1 MASLYKKPIVT
12 RDPAT
17 GEKITAR
24 SRKWWGR
31 YSDVN
36 DRERRVPLAIDKT
49 AAQTMLNA
57 LVRKVERQKAGL
69 IDPADAQLTKPLDK
83 HISEFESYLKAKGNT
98 VNHYSKTAQRIRS
111 VAEACGFARIGDI
124 SASRVQERLAEL
136 RRDGLGISTVNHYLR
151 CLKSF
156 TRWLVRDRRT
166 TEDRLLH
173 LSFMNAEV
181 DRRHARRALLP
192 DEFNLLVAAAR
203 AGKSIEH
210 ISGADR
216 AMMYVL
222 AAWTG
227 LRKGEI
233 GSLTMRSFEF
243 EADPPF
249 VSVAAGY
256 SKRKRTDRQ
265 VLHPELVRQLQ
276 EWLASKL
283 NLDPDQ
289 LLFPVSGRVPGGFER
304 KTCKMMRTDLS
315 AAREKWIAEAKTSA
329 ETKRRKD
336 SDFLKYRNAAG
347 AFADFH
353 SNRHTFITTL
363 ERSGVRPK
371 VAQTLARHSDIRL
384 TLGIYTHAE
393 LADQTDAITSLPAP
407 PGPANQAPTAE
418 AKTDATPPSTTDRPR
433 DFSPAPSPSEVPTVV
448 PRGANIGAI
457 QFAAEAIHIAAFC
470 TLDGSVTGDSVVSCG
485 LDSRENCNRAGG
497 IRTPDQGIMSP
508 LL

>member
-1 MASLYKKPIVT
+1 VREGSAHVADVARRWPHS
-12 RDPAT
+12 PARAHRAFDAV
-17 GEKITAR
+17 AR
-24 SRKWWGR
+24 GR
-31 YSDVN
+31 VAVL
-36 DRERRVPLAIDKT
+36 DRRGLPVSTTVGNFSKT
-49 AAQTMLNA
+49 TVSCACGVARPWHT
-57 LVRKVERQKAGL
+57 
-69 IDPADAQLTKPLDK
+69 
-83 HISEFESYLKAKGNT
+83 KAKGNT
-98 VNHYSKTAQRIRS
+98 VSHYSKSAQRIRS
-111 VAEACGFARIGDI
+111 VAQACGFARIGDI

-136 RRDGLGISTVNHYLR
+136 RRDGLGIATVDHYLR

-192 DEFNLLVAAAR
+192 EEFCLPVAAAR
-203 AGKSIEH
+203 IGKSIEH

-233 GSLTMRSFEF
+233 GSLTLRSFPF
-243 EADPPF
+243 DADPPF
-249 VSVAAGY
+249 VCVAAGY

-276 EWLASKL
+276 EWLASQT
-283 NLDPDQ
+283 NVDPDE

-304 KTCKMMRTDLS
+304 KTCKMMRCDLS
-315 AAREKWIAEAKTSA
+315 AAREKWIAAAETPV
-329 ETKRRKD
+329 ETKRRKE

-393 LADQTDAITSLPAP
+393 LADQTDAIASLPAP
-407 PGPANQAPTAE
+407 PGPKSQAPAAE
-418 AKTDATPPSTTDRPR
+418 ATRDESPPSEADQPR
-433 DFSPAPSPSEVPTVV
+433 DFSPAPPQSEVPT
-448 PRGANIGAI
+448 GADIGAI
-457 QFAAEAIHIAAFC
+457 QFAAETIQIAPFC
-470 TLDGSVTGDSVVSCG
+470 TLDGGVTGDSVVSYALG
-485 LDSRENCNRAGG
+485 SRENCNRAGG